1 MKKIVVFAIVT
12 LFPVIAFSAPS
23 VRILGASQGAIS
35 ENVTKNF
42 NSGVG
47 SIHKNTLTRNAS
59 VRSATKTSTGSIA
72 NVETARLSG
81 AKFPIV
87 KFGTSSGGG
96 NNVPSRRDEPDCTD
110 CLQAVDDLREEIKA
124 DIYDD
129 PRFDAIPTSQHVGR
143 APDGYYYMWVE
154 P

>member
-1 MKKIVVFAIVT
+1 MKKIIVFSVIS

-23 VRILGASQGAIS
+23 VRILGGSQGAIS
-35 ENVTKNF
+35 ENAAKHF
-42 NSGVG
+42 NN
-47 SIHKNTLTRNAS
+47 SIGPIYKNTLTRNAS
-59 VRSATKTSTGSIA
+59 VRSATKTSTGSIV
-72 NVETARLSG
+72 NVETARLAG

-96 NNVPSRRDEPDCTD
+96 ANVPGRHDEPNCTD